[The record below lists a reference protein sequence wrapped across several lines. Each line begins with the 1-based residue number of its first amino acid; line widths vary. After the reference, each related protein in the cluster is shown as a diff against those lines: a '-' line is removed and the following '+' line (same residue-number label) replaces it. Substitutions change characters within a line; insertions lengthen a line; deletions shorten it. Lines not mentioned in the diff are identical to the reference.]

1 LIPPSQFSSRRRT
14 GGRFVAVVIAT
25 LAAAPAAFAA
35 DLPSPAPVYSKA
47 SAPVALPASWTG
59 FYLGG
64 GVGNRSSQVDG
75 DITPASINVFNDVC
89 APGSN
94 FTCTGE
100 SLNSTGLRFS
110 PYLGYNYQFATRW
123 LAGIEGD
130 AGFGSSTAT
139 LLSAFYPN
147 TSLTNF
153 TGGSDSFAV
162 KTGWDASLRGRLG
175 FLVTP
180 SFLIYGTGGAAW
192 QHVDATSTCSKAADS
207 NCASG
212 FFAPSVITDS
222 STRIGW
228 TIGAGIET
236 MLWHNWIVRGEY
248 RYADFGTISNTDTRN
263 CPACILQPTLT
274 ITDILRL
281 KTQTATF
288 GIAYKF
294 DSAEP
299 AFAADLPAPAQV
311 YAKAPVASTASWTGF
326 YLGGGVGNRSSQ
338 VDGDVTPAT
347 VNNTQDFCVPGSLF
361 TCTGESLNSNGLRFS
376 SYLGYNYQFATR
388 WLAGIEGDAGFGSS
402 TATLTGVFFPNT
414 NVSNL
419 EGGGD
424 TFAVKTGWD
433 ASLRGRLG
441 FLVTPSFLIYGTGGA
456 AWQHIDAISTCGTS
470 NFDFCEPG
478 IFAPSVITDS
488 TTKIG
493 WTIGAG
499 VETMLWH
506 NWIVRGEYRY
516 ADFGTISN
524 TDTRNCPAVACAPQP
539 SLTFTDTL
547 HLKTQIA
554 TFGVAYKFD

>member
-110 PYLGYNYQFATRW
+110 PYRGYNYQFATRW

-153 TGGSDSFAV
+153 TG
-162 KTGWDASLRGRLG
+162 
-175 FLVTP
+175 
-180 SFLIYGTGGAAW
+180 
-192 QHVDATSTCSKAADS
+192 
-207 NCASG
+207 
-212 FFAPSVITDS
+212 
-222 STRIGW
+222 
-228 TIGAGIET
+228 
-236 MLWHNWIVRGEY
+236 
-248 RYADFGTISNTDTRN
+248 
-263 CPACILQPTLT
+263 
-274 ITDILRL
+274 
-281 KTQTATF
+281 
-288 GIAYKF
+288 
-294 DSAEP
+294 
-299 AFAADLPAPAQV
+299 
-311 YAKAPVASTASWTGF
+311 
-326 YLGGGVGNRSSQ
+326 
-338 VDGDVTPAT
+338 
-347 VNNTQDFCVPGSLF
+347 
-361 TCTGESLNSNGLRFS
+361 
-376 SYLGYNYQFATR
+376 
-388 WLAGIEGDAGFGSS
+388 
-402 TATLTGVFFPNT
+402 
-414 NVSNL
+414 
-419 EGGGD
+419 
-424 TFAVKTGWD
+424 
-433 ASLRGRLG
+433 
-441 FLVTPSFLIYGTGGA
+441 
-456 AWQHIDAISTCGTS
+456 
-470 NFDFCEPG
+470 
-478 IFAPSVITDS
+478 
-488 TTKIG
+488 
-493 WTIGAG
+493 
-499 VETMLWH
+499 
-506 NWIVRGEYRY
+506 VRGEYRY